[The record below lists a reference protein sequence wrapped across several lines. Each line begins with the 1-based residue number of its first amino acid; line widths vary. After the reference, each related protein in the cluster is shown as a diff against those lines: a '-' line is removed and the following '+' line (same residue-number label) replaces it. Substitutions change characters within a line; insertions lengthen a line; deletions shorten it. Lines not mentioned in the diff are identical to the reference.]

1 MTKAKMVK
9 LNPATHRHAKIL
21 AAEEGRNLN
30 GDLID
35 DLVMLGIDAFR
46 RIVGREE
53 KTEEGKEAKEEAR

>member
-1 MTKAKMVK
+1 MVK

-21 AAEEGRNLN
+21 AVEEGRNLN

-46 RIVGREE
+46 HIVGREE
-53 KTEEGKEAKEEAR
+53 KKEDGKETEETKK